1 MGRYQLTVTCAPVA
15 GCSALIAIILVGLYK
30 ADGAA
35 KVALFDGVMEH
46 PFAAQ
51 VPFFSSEFLLCTAY
65 LAVSSEFSG
74 MPYKVLA

>member
-1 MGRYQLTVTCAPVA
+1 MHWAYARCALSCHPHDSVCDPA
-15 GCSALIAIILVGLYK
+15 CYCRQ

-65 LAVSSEFSG
+65 LEVSSEFSG